1 MVTTSAS
8 MTRSAEV
15 DAYIDRLPDAFR
27 QALTDLRATIAKA
40 APGAEE
46 CISYQMP
53 AFRYKGRVLVY
64 YAAFKKHCSFFPGSV
79 AVADAFADELAS
91 FRVSKGTIHFTP
103 DEPLPKS
110 LVRKIVKAKMK
121 EIDGQAR

>member
-1 MVTTSAS
+1 VTTP
-8 MTRSAEV
+8 SAEI
-15 DAYIDRLPDAFR
+15 DAYLARLPQGFR
-27 QALTDLRATIAKA
+27 QELSDLRETIAKA

-53 AFRYKGRVLVY
+53 AFRYNGRVLVY
-64 YAAFKKHCSFFPGSV
+64 YAAFKKHCSFFPGSI

-121 EIDGQAR
+121 EIDAKAR